1 MSFKAPLFYSQG
13 DPGGG
18 AQPPAPQAAP
28 PEPPAAAPPKPGNDD
43 VMIPKARFDE
53 ANTKLKETQDRLAQ
67 LEAAENE
74 RKKKKMEEDG
84 KINELL
90 AQTQK
95 ELDNLKMENTRLQ
108 VAQAKNLPAELVDR
122 LKGTTKEELEADA
135 DKLLAFVKAP
145 GKVPGVPPVGAGGA
159 PVPFDVSK
167 ATPEEI
173 RKARQ
178 DGKVTFH
185 N

>member
-13 DPGGG
+13 DSGGG
-18 AQPPAPQAAP
+18 TQPPDPPAA
-28 PEPPAAAPPKPGNDD
+28 EPPATAPPKPGNED

-122 LKGTTKEELEADA
+122 LKGATKEELEADA

-159 PVPFDVSK
+159 PLPFDVSK
-167 ATPEEI
+167 ATPAEI
-173 RKARQ
+173 RKARKE
-178 DGKVTFH
+178 GKVSY